1 MCAVLLNLIANLEIL
16 EKVEVEYVTFSGW
29 KSSIEQIRSYDALP
43 DNCKKYV
50 EFIEES
56 LKVPVKWI
64 GVGPAR
70 ESMVTKP

>member
-1 MCAVLLNLIANLEIL
+1 MLHFLDGNPQSNKLGLMMH
-16 EKVEVEYVTFSGW
+16 
-29 KSSIEQIRSYDALP
+29 LP
-43 DNCKKYV
+43 NYCKKYV

-70 ESMVTKP
+70 ESMATKP

>member
-1 MCAVLLNLIANLEIL
+1 LDIL
-16 EKVEVEYVTFSGW
+16 EKVEVEYVTLPGW
-29 KSSIEQIRSYDALP
+29 KSSIEQITSYDALP

-56 LKVPVKWI
+56 LKVHVKWI

-70 ESMVTKP
+70 ESMITKA